1 MKNRATTIEIYSGEI
16 NLQRVHLSSK
26 DKMVDIVSIFMSGFL
41 VSIVD
46 VLFIQ
51 FLKFKTLEGNLFFCY
66 SNNSKLS

>member
-1 MKNRATTIEIYSGEI
+1 MKNRATTIERYSGEI

-46 VLFIQ
+46 VLFNQ